1 MKFFFFLSVPL
12 CAICNNNL
20 HSAASLVRQVTIIFW
35 VFLLCAPQHLRL
47 KPIKYPESSSNKK
60 IALNEENGFFSF
72 QMKWR
77 INNKKQHV
85 EEPRCFEIRR
95 AIVFFF
101 ACLVAKRAECFKQ
114 KRKRMVKEG
123 RQKSQTRITG
133 ARSLANDLVPIP
145 PMSPLVR
152 GKEE

>member
-1 MKFFFFLSVPL
+1 MKFFFFLSVLL

-35 VFLLCAPQHLRL
+35 VFCCVLLNICALSP
-47 KPIKYPESSSNKK
+47 SNTPNQALIKK
-60 IALNEENGFFSF
+60 IALNEENGFFYF